1 MDVFE
6 KVKNA
11 IRKVQPGIDENKIVP
26 EALLDKD
33 LEIDSLGMVE
43 LALAIEYSFGFYIPD
58 DELEGVSTVRDAVS
72 LIESKLR
79 AKNA

>member
-6 KVKNA
+6 KVKGA
-11 IRKVQPGIDENKIVP
+11 IRKVQPGIDESKITP
-26 EALLDKD
+26 EALLTKD

-43 LALAIEYSFGFYIPD
+43 LALAIEDSFGFYIPD
-58 DELEGVSTVRDAVS
+58 EELENVSTVGDAVS

>member
-26 EALLDKD
+26 EAILAKD

-43 LALAIEYSFGFYIPD
+43 LALAIEDSFGFYIPD
-58 DELEGVSTVRDAVS
+58 DELEGVSTVKDAVI
-72 LIESKLR
+72 LIEAKLR
-79 AKNA
+79 ARNA

>member
-26 EALLDKD
+26 EALLAKD

-43 LALAIEYSFGFYIPD
+43 LALAIEDSFGFYIPD
-58 DELEGVSTVRDAVS
+58 DELEGVNTVEDAVL

>member
-26 EALLDKD
+26 EALLAKD

-43 LALAIEYSFGFYIPD
+43 LALAIEDSFGFYIPD
-58 DELEGVSTVRDAVS
+58 DELEGVATVGDAVS

-79 AKNA
+79 ANNA